1 MSANRLFYQLI
12 AVALALV
19 ISLTACAPRVA
30 STPISPTAA
39 SAPTTEVLPTN
50 PTPEASP
57 AVEAPPL
64 EFKGHTRRLW
74 GVAFSPDDKYLATGS
89 SDKTAR
95 LWDLATGETIRIF
108 SGHTGELGEVV
119 FSPDGKYLLTGSTD
133 KTARLWEV
141 ASGETAQIFSG
152 HTGSVDSV
160 AFSPDGKYI
169 VTAGGGDKTARIWDV
184 ASGKTL
190 HILTGHRDLVIRVAY
205 SPDGKYV
212 LTGSVDHTA
221 RLWDAATGSEI
232 RVFDHPEVVGSIAFS
247 PDSKTI
253 ATGGED
259 NVTRLWDVNTGEL
272 LNTFIGH
279 TGFVQ
284 GVAFSPDGRFLLTG
298 SADMTVRLWDLATNE
313 TIRVFRGHRADVQ
326 TVTFSPDGN
335 LIATASTDSAARVW
349 NLQASYGVLPDQ
361 SNPSAI
367 TLRLAVS
374 DPGGSPSEPYVFEFM
389 EQVQVL
395 SGGDITIEPVWE
407 AAGNWSTGDPIDGR
421 YEVGVIQFVREGK
434 FELGLTGSRAF
445 DVHSITS
452 FQTLQAPFL
461 IDNDALSK
469 AVATSD
475 IATRMLDHLSSS
487 GMTGLTLWPEDL
499 RHPFSLIP
507 GQPILLPEDFT
518 GLKVRAIPSE
528 VTYALIETLGGN
540 ARLTDSDYQ
549 AAESGLRQGASLTGT
564 PTATGNVTFFAK
576 YRVLIANGPAFA
588 NLSEDQRTILREA
601 AAATQQKAITEYL
614 SEADAASAWC
624 ADGGSIVLA
633 SAEQVAAFEVAAQP
647 VFDMIAQDPL
657 NAELIAA
664 IRELK
669 ANTEPSPGAEACTP

>member
-1 MSANRLFYQLI
+1 MSTYRLFVQLMVI
-12 AVALALV
+12 ALIGV
-19 ISLTACAPRVA
+19 IAITACAPRVA
-30 STPISPTAA
+30 STPISPTVA
-39 SAPTTEVLPTN
+39 STPTTEVLPTN
-50 PTPEASP
+50 PTPEASS

-74 GVAFSPDDKYLATGS
+74 GVAFSPDGKSLATGS

-119 FSPDGKYLLTGSTD
+119 FSPDGKYLLTGNAD
-133 KTARLWEV
+133 KTARLWDV
-141 ASGETAQIFSG
+141 ASGETVQIFSG

-169 VTAGGGDKTARIWDV
+169 VTAGSDATARIWDV
-184 ASGKTL
+184 ASGRTL
-190 HILTGHRDLVIRVAY
+190 HVLTGHSEYVTRVAF

-212 LTGSVDHTA
+212 LTGSVDRTA

-272 LNTFIGH
+272 VNTFIGH

-298 SADMTVRLWDLATNE
+298 SADMTVRLWDLAINE

-349 NLQASYGVLPDQ
+349 NLQASYGGLPDQ
-361 SNPSAI
+361 GNLNAI
-367 TLRLAVS
+367 TLRLAVA
-374 DPGGSPSEPYVFEFM
+374 DQGGSPSEPYVFEFI

-395 SGGDITIEPVWE
+395 SGGDITIEPIWE

-452 FQTLQAPFL
+452 FQALQAP
-461 IDNDALSK
+461 
-469 AVATSD
+469 SD
-475 IATRMLDHLSSS
+475 
-487 GMTGLTLWPEDL
+487 
-499 RHPFSLIP
+499 
-507 GQPILLPEDFT
+507 
-518 GLKVRAIPSE
+518 

-614 SEADAASAWC
+614 SEADAARAWC

-647 VFDMIAQDPL
+647 VFDMIAQDPF

-669 ANTEPSPGAEACTP
+669 ANTEPSPGAQACGPAVAQ